1 MEVDFSEAKVRVL
14 NLIDKWSDEII
25 KDLIIDIQ
33 KAADIGSLFDIETN
47 INTIKNVNIKKEEIK
62 KKIMLSKNTQQ
73 LMSALNCDIIYNFDD
88 EILSAYTGVEIKIK
102 K

>member
-1 MEVDFSEAKVRVL
+1 
-14 NLIDKWSDEII
+14 
-25 KDLIIDIQ
+25 
-33 KAADIGSLFDIETN
+33 
-47 INTIKNVNIKKEEIK
+47 
-62 KKIMLSKNTQQ
+62 MLSKNTQR